1 MASRSTLAV
10 TPFAAALLLLVLA
23 CVPSE
28 VAYALT
34 DHNGATGAGRSEP
47 AAHAESD
54 APSDGSATSAGVG
67 ALSSALEA
75 AASNADAI
83 VQTRI
88 EAEQRAL
95 ELAWQEAE
103 RRDKRLEYDPA
114 LIEAIGS
121 QSADGHWGCCP
132 GYSCAY
138 GDAIITGQATDH
150 SAYTC
155 HCCTWPGW
163 GGGNSSFR
171 SLGSNAALLGEAY
184 DEIAAGRPTVIHVA
198 GSSGEHWICLMGYRD
213 VEDAG
218 NLTLDNFYALDPVT
232 GTEIVASDGYVLY
245 GDFCEHVSDLR

>member
-1 MASRSTLAV
+1 MASRSTLSTA
-10 TPFAAALLLLVLA
+10 PFAAALLLFVLA
-23 CVPSE
+23 CAPSGS
-28 VAYALT
+28 AYAVP
-34 DHNGATGAGRSEP
+34 DPDDASGASRSEP
-47 AAHAESD
+47 AAQAGGGT
-54 APSDGSATSAGVG
+54 PIDGFAFSTGVG

-83 VQTRI
+83 VQTRV

-95 ELAWQEAE
+95 ELARQEAE
-103 RRDKRLEYDPA
+103 KRDKRLEYDPA
-114 LIEAIGS
+114 LIEVIGN
-121 QSADGHWGCCP
+121 QTADGHWGCCP

-184 DEIAAGRPTVIHVA
+184 SEIAAGRPTVIHVA

-218 NLTLDNFYALDPVT
+218 NLSLDNFYALDPVT
-232 GTEIVASDGYVLY
+232 GSEIVASDGYVLY